1 MFAKAAFLVFLSP
14 VLSLQRGLGSEK
26 VKEWVVTGVLIIV
39 VLIVLL
45 HPLHCLSPTQKCLF
59 IE

>member
-39 VLIVLL
+39 VQIVLL